1 MAHFPQSIALA
12 RGLLAA
18 LLLTATGAQAQN
30 LLKPGQGL
38 VGAPTP
44 IEAEQPKPKDTAT
57 VDLPAVE
64 VEGKRDALSES
75 DRRLR
80 EKKKKLPG
88 LGDDK
93 LRKKGT
99 AEKAIDAYNKLE
111 KDPNKLDQDTQD
123 FLERTVKSPDTNH
136 RDDYVTLPRRD
147 GADYVDPIAAQQGGK
162 K

>member
-1 MAHFPQSIALA
+1 MTPTKMLRTSALLA
-12 RGLLAA
+12 LLLAA
-18 LLLTATGAQAQN
+18 TAASAQN

-44 IEAEQPKPKDTAT
+44 IEPEQPKRKDTAT

-123 FLERTVKSPDTNH
+123 FLERTVKAPDTNH
-136 RDDYVTLPRRD
+136 RDNYGTLPRRD